1 MGGNK
6 GSWEDGQR
14 LRVFWDGAILR
25 LFWNSKQQLN
35 FLFCVFWEKPSNL
48 FISYF
53 CKTLNVLKVF
63 LHLNLIVLQTAKYS
77 AHTNSKQH
85 CADLFSW
92 NAISSPYFVP
102 SNLLAIGSDYFI
114 LKKLMNCNKNL
125 FVANKQKP

>member
-63 LHLNLIVLQTAKYS
+63 TFKFDCITNCKILCTHKQQTTLCWPLLLKCNLKSLFCSVKSIGDWLWLFYIEETNELQ
-77 AHTNSKQH
+77 QELV
-85 CADLFSW
+85 C
-92 NAISSPYFVP
+92 
-102 SNLLAIGSDYFI
+102 G
-114 LKKLMNCNKNL
+114 
-125 FVANKQKP
+125 Q